1 MLIKKISAKFSLVYF
16 SIFIVIGINAPFFP
30 LWLSS
35 KGFTER
41 YIAIILATS
50 VLTKLLANPFF
61 AGLGDKYGNRKIPM
75 LYLSF
80 ISTIILFSL
89 NIFNSLYL
97 IAFMAITSWALFAPL
112 MPLTESLTTTA
123 IKKYNFDYGNTRL
136 WGSVSF
142 IIIAFFGGI
151 VIEKY
156 GLKYVPILMTIG
168 ALFLFLSI
176 IIMPTI
182 PSLPARKKFSTYALL
197 KNRNF
202 FPFLLAC
209 GAIQSSH
216 GIYYGFSTI
225 YWKSIGLSETVIGAL
240 WAEGVV
246 FEIILLA
253 YFYKFKNYTSPK
265 IFIVIAGVMAIL
277 RWTLMA
283 YADTILFIALIQILH
298 AFTFGLTHLAAIN
311 FISEVMPVR
320 AQAKSQALYSAI
332 SMGAFLAVSISVSG
346 DLYRIFYDKS
356 FLFSSFLAFSGV
368 IISLIFIK
376 TKKTL

>member
-1 MLIKKISAKFSLVYF
+1 MLIKKIAAKFSLVYF

-151 VIEKY
+151 IIEKY

-202 FPFLLAC
+202 FPILLAC

-265 IFIVIAGVMAIL
+265 IFIIIAGVMAII

>member
-151 VIEKY
+151 IIEKY

-176 IIMPTI
+176 VIMPTI

-265 IFIVIAGVMAIL
+265 IFIIIAGVMAII

-356 FLFSSFLAFSGV
+356 FLFSSFLALSGV
-368 IISLIFIK
+368 VISLIFIK
-376 TKKTL
+376 TKKT

>member
-265 IFIVIAGVMAIL
+265 IFIIIAGVMAII

-356 FLFSSFLAFSGV
+356 FLFSSFLALLGV
-368 IISLIFIK
+368 VISLIFIK
-376 TKKTL
+376 TKKT

>member
-151 VIEKY
+151 IIEKY

-168 ALFLFLSI
+168 ALFLFFSI

-265 IFIVIAGVMAIL
+265 IFIIIAGVMAIL

-356 FLFSSFLAFSGV
+356 FLFSSFLAFLGV

>member
-1 MLIKKISAKFSLVYF
+1 MLIKKIAAKFSLVYF

-151 VIEKY
+151 IIEKY

-176 IIMPTI
+176 VIMPTI

-265 IFIVIAGVMAIL
+265 IFIIIAGVMAII

>member
-1 MLIKKISAKFSLVYF
+1 MLIKNISAKFSLVYF

-41 YIAIILATS
+41 YIAIILAAS
-50 VLTKLLANPFF
+50 VLTKLFANPFF

-80 ISTIILFSL
+80 IATITLFSL

-97 IAFMAITSWALFAPL
+97 VAFMTITSWALFAPL

-151 VIEKY
+151 IIEKY

-265 IFIVIAGVMAIL
+265 IFIIIAGVMAII

-356 FLFSSFLAFSGV
+356 FLFSSFLALLGV
-368 IISLIFIK
+368 VISLIFIK
-376 TKKTL
+376 TKKT

>member
-1 MLIKKISAKFSLVYF
+1 MLIKNISAKFSLVYF

-41 YIAIILATS
+41 YIAIILAAS

-80 ISTIILFSL
+80 ISIIVLFSL
-89 NIFNSLYL
+89 NIFNSLY
-97 IAFMAITSWALFAPL
+97 IISFIAITSWALFAPL

-142 IIIAFFGGI
+142 IIIAFFGGLI
-151 VIEKY
+151 IEQH

-225 YWKSIGLSETVIGAL
+225 YWKSIGLSETIIGAL

-265 IFIVIAGVMAIL
+265 IFIIIAGVMAII

-283 YADTILFIALIQILH
+283 YADAILFIALIQILH

-346 DLYRIFYDKS
+346 DIYRLFYDKS
-356 FLFSSFLAFSGV
+356 FLFSSFLALLGV

>member
-151 VIEKY
+151 IIEKY

-265 IFIVIAGVMAIL
+265 IFIIIAGVMAIM

-283 YADTILFIALIQILH
+283 YADTILFIALIQTLH

>member
-151 VIEKY
+151 IIEKY

-265 IFIVIAGVMAIL
+265 IFIMIAGVMAII

-283 YADTILFIALIQILH
+283 YVDTILFIALIQILH

-311 FISEVMPVR
+311 FISEVMPIR

-332 SMGAFLAVSISVSG
+332 SMGAFLALSISVSG

>member
-1 MLIKKISAKFSLVYF
+1 MLIKKIVAKFSLVYF

-151 VIEKY
+151 IIEKY

-265 IFIVIAGVMAIL
+265 IFIIIAGVMAII

>member
-1 MLIKKISAKFSLVYF
+1 MLIKKISTKFSLVYF

-151 VIEKY
+151 IIEKY

-265 IFIVIAGVMAIL
+265 IFIIIAGVMAII

>member
-41 YIAIILATS
+41 YIAIILAAS

-151 VIEKY
+151 IIEKY

-265 IFIVIAGVMAIL
+265 IFIIIAGVMAII

-356 FLFSSFLAFSGV
+356 FLFSSFLALSGV
-368 IISLIFIK
+368 VISLIFIK
-376 TKKTL
+376 TKKT